1 MTIELS
7 DYEAEITYG
16 SVLVVSCM
24 FREKSDKTDDEVEA
38 ALALQN
44 VVRSLESAFTPEQLT
59 KFRGDAIASGLL

>member
-24 FREKSDKTDDEVEA
+24 FREKSDKTDDENKA
-38 ALALQN
+38 ALACQT
-44 VVRSLESAFTPEQLT
+44 VIRSLESASTPEQLT